1 MTLSTALLAALASG
15 ALQTA
20 PPQTAPAQPQQATPV
35 AQEDQEDDQ
44 PSGASAPGEA
54 DYVLPEIQVNATRGR
69 VQGDIEPEVTLDSGQ
84 LIAYG
89 ATNVAE
95 LLEALEPLTRSNRGR
110 GGGGPVVLLN
120 GRRTSGFQEIRT
132 IPFEAIERTEILPE
146 EAGLAYGFGA
156 DQRVVNI
163 VLKATFTQ
171 ANSELTYR
179 APTQGGR
186 SSTEVE
192 GGYFSIIGG
201 NRLNVSLEHERDTAL
216 FETER
221 DIRRDP
227 GSQPFDRIGN
237 VSAPVFGDEIDPALS
252 ALAGQTVTVA
262 ANPGGTNPTLA
273 GFAAGANAPR
283 TGDLTESRTLLP
295 SGEQTQL
302 NASLAR
308 DLNETIK
315 GTVSLNLERSTS
327 FSFLGLPGVRL
338 TAPAGLNGSP
348 FTRDVAVNRYIDDP
362 FAVTRDNETNTAN
375 LGVLLDGFLGDWR
388 WSLSGAYDRVETDTT
403 TGRGLDATAAQAAVN
418 AGAFNPFGDLDP
430 SRFGRLIDTANSV
443 SSGGNIEA
451 VFNGDLLAL
460 PAGDLSATFEF
471 GADTRELSSESTRGG
486 AFSER
491 SIGRDRV
498 YGSTNL
504 SIPISNG
511 VDVLRAIGDLSV
523 NVNAGYDEASDIGG
537 LTTWGAGLN
546 WSPIDA
552 LGIIVSYTNEDGAPS
567 ISQLNDPTISTPNS
581 PVFDFAT
588 GETVLVNRITGGN
601 PGLTPDNRQVWKV
614 GLNWRAT
621 DDLTFRSDYT
631 RTTIDGAIVAFP
643 TITPDLEAALPE
655 RFERDASG
663 RLIELDSRPL
673 NFTQTERSE
682 LRSGF
687 NFSRSFGRPNPA
699 AGRGPGGGLGPM
711 VFGGGGGRPP
721 GAGGPG
727 GGGGPRFGGPGGQ
740 GGPGG
745 GGVGQFR
752 GGGGGGRGGGGMQ
765 PGQGRFNLSV
775 FHTVRFT
782 DEVTIR
788 PGLPVLDLLD
798 GDATAG
804 NGGTPRNEVQV
815 QGGVFRNGFGAF
827 MNANWRQ
834 GTEVDG
840 GVGGSTL
847 NFSDR
852 TTVNLTMFADLNQ
865 RTTWVER
872 FPSLRGTRVSLAFQN
887 IFDSRTE
894 VTSST
899 GDVPLNYQPDFLDP
913 EGRVVRVSLRKIL
926 F

>member
-1 MTLSTALLAALASG
+1 MTLASTLLAALASG

-20 PPQTAPAQPQQATPV
+20 PPQTASTPPQQTPPV
-35 AQEDQEDDQ
+35 TQEEPEQDR
-44 PSGASAPGEA
+44 PTGAAVDGDA
-54 DYVLPEIQVNATRGR
+54 DYVLPEVTVSGTRGR
-69 VQGDIEPEVTLDSGQ
+69 VQGDIEPEVTLDADQ

-95 LLEALEPLTRSNRGR
+95 LLAALEPLTRSNRGR

-163 VLKATFTQ
+163 VLKANFTQ

-186 SSTEVE
+186 NSTEVE
-192 GGYFSIIGG
+192 GGYFSIVGG
-201 NRLNVSLEHERDTAL
+201 NRVNVSLEHRHDTAL

-237 VSAPVFGDEIDPALS
+237 VAGIPGFGEIDPLTGLPSNGEIDPALS

-262 ANPGGTNPTLA
+262 AIPGGTNPTLA

-283 TGDLTESRTLLP
+283 TGDLTQYRTLLP
-295 SGEQTQL
+295 RGDQTQL
-302 NASLAR
+302 NASIAR

-315 GTVSLNLERSTS
+315 GTVSLNLERNTR
-327 FSFLGLPGVRL
+327 FSYLGLPGVTL
-338 TAPAGLNGSP
+338 TAPAGQYGSP
-348 FTRDVAVNRYIDDP
+348 FSGDVAVYRYVDDP

-375 LGVLLDGFLGDWR
+375 LGLLLDGFIGDWR

-403 TGRGLDATAAQAAVN
+403 TGRGLDQQAAQAEVT
-418 AGAFNPFGDLDP
+418 AGRLNPFGPLDP
-430 SRFGRLIDTANSV
+430 SQFNRLVDTANSV
-443 SSGGNIEA
+443 ASGGNLEA
-451 VFNGDLLAL
+451 VFNGDLYGL
-460 PAGDLSATFEF
+460 PAGDVSATWRL
-471 GADTRELSSESTRGG
+471 GVDTRDLSSESTRGG
-486 AFSER
+486 VFSAR
-491 SIGRDRV
+491 TIGRDRV
-498 YGSTNL
+498 FTSGNVTL
-504 SIPISNG
+504 PISNG
-511 VDVLRAIGDLSV
+511 VDVLRPFGDLSL
-523 NVNAGYDEASDIGG
+523 NLNGGYDEASDIGG

-552 LGIIVSYTNEDGAPS
+552 IGVIISYTNEDGAPS

-581 PVFDFAT
+581 AVFDFAT
-588 GETVLVNRITGGN
+588 GETVLVTRITGGN
-601 PGLTPDNRQVWKV
+601 PNLTPDNRQVWKV
-614 GLNWRAT
+614 GLNWRLN
-621 DDLTFRSDYT
+621 DDLTLRSDYT
-631 RTTIDGAIVAFP
+631 RTTIDGAIVGFP

-655 RFERDASG
+655 RFTRDVSG
-663 RLIELDSRPL
+663 RLIALDARPL

-687 NFSRSFGRPNPA
+687 NFSRSFGRPNMAA
-699 AGRGPGGGLGPM
+699 AGGPGAAMGAIM
-711 VFGGGGGRPP
+711 FGGGRPP
-721 GAGGPG
+721 GGGGRPQGAGGP
-727 GGGGPRFGGPGGQ
+727 
-740 GGPGG
+740 PGG
-745 GGVGQFR
+745 GGQFR
-752 GGGGGGRGGGGMQ
+752 GGGRGRGGGML

-798 GDATAG
+798 GDATGA

-827 MNANWRQ
+827 LNANWRQ

-840 GVGGSTL
+840 GAGGSTL

-852 TTVNLTMFADLNQ
+852 TNVNLTMFADLNQ
-865 RTTWVER
+865 RTAWVER
-872 FPSLRGTRVSLAFQN
+872 FPILRGSRVSLAFEN
-887 IFDSRTE
+887 LFDSRTE

-913 EGRVVRVSLRKIL
+913 EGRVVRISLRKIL